1 MHTHDYYTRTFLTM
15 YIASLSHPKSNID
28 LSMSILFIGLCIAAY
43 NEVTL
48 TFPFA
53 LIVFNQCV
61 SVESVEL

>member
-1 MHTHDYYTRTFLTM
+1 M
-15 YIASLSHPKSNID
+15 YIASLSHPKSSID
-28 LSMSILFIGLCIAAY
+28 LSISILFIGLCIAAH

-61 SVESVEL
+61 SVESNIIK